1 MNFYMIN
8 KIFVILF
15 LFVSITGCK
24 NNTGKH
30 KNFFPGIRATAF
42 GKIGDSIITQYTI
55 TNVNGMQVSL
65 INYGATITS
74 IIVPD
79 KEGEMGDVVLGFDSL
94 SGYMQKDNP
103 YFGSTI
109 GRYANRI
116 KGGTFIV
123 DGKRYTLPVNDH
135 GNTLH
140 GGLKGLDKVAWTA
153 TRIPGD
159 SGIRFTYT
167 SADGDQGFPGEL
179 WMAVNFTVTSQNVLQ
194 IEYTASTTS
203 TTPVNATNHAYFN
216 LSAGKDS
223 TILQQEVTI
232 FANKYTEV
240 DSFLIPTG
248 KQLNVA
254 ATPMDFTKS
263 VPIGKR
269 ISNVSG
275 GYDHNWVL
283 NKAMDSLEKIAE
295 VFDPS
300 SRRVMEVLT
309 TEPGLQFYTGNFL
322 DGSIKGKQGRKY
334 PKHAAFCMEAQHFP
348 NSPNQ
353 PEFPSTWLHPGE
365 MYHQITQYKFSIR

>member
-1 MNFYMIN
+1 M
-8 KIFVILF
+8 KKELLLLF
-15 LFVSITGCK
+15 LSLITIMACQQK
-24 NNTGKH
+24 KQTSH
-30 KNFFPGIRATAF
+30 SFYPGFRSTPF

-55 TNVNGMQVSL
+55 TNENGMQVS
-65 INYGATITS
+65 IMNYGATITS
-74 IIVPD
+74 IVVPD
-79 KEGEMGDVVLGFDSL
+79 KEGAMGDVVLGFDSL
-94 SGYMQKDNP
+94 SGYLQKNNP

-116 KGGTFIV
+116 KGGSFV
-123 DGKRYTLPVNDH
+123 ADGKTYHLPINDH

-140 GGLKGLDKVAWTA
+140 GGLKGLDKVVWTA

-179 WMAVNFTVTSQNVLQ
+179 WIAVNFTVTTQNVLQ
-194 IEYTASTTS
+194 IEYTASTTAS
-203 TTPVNATNHAYFN
+203 TPVNLTNHTYFN

-223 TILQQEVTI
+223 TILQQEVSI
-232 FANKYTEV
+232 LASKYTEV
-240 DSFLIPTG
+240 DSMLIPTG
-248 KQLNVA
+248 KHLNVA
-254 ATPMDFTKS
+254 TTPMDFST
-263 VPIGKR
+263 PIAIGKR
-269 ISNVSG
+269 IAEVPG

-283 NKAMDSLEKIAE
+283 DKPMGSLEKIAE
-295 VFDPS
+295 VYDPLS
-300 SRRVMEVLT
+300 KRVMEVLT

-322 DGSIKGKQGRKY
+322 DGSLTGKQGRKY

-365 MYHQITQYKFSIR
+365 MYHQITQYKFSVR

>member
-1 MNFYMIN
+1 MKKYLSL
-8 KIFVILF
+8 LF
-15 LFVSITGCK
+15 LAFISVMACQPKKQLK
-24 NNTGKH
+24 NPIQ
-30 KNFFPGIRATAF
+30 PGIRSAVF
-42 GKIGDSIITQYTI
+42 GKIGDSAITQYTI
-55 TNVNGMQVSL
+55 TNVNGMQVSV

-74 IIVPD
+74 IVVPD
-79 KEGEMGDVVLGFDSL
+79 KAGEMGDVVLGFDSL
-94 SGYMQKDNP
+94 SGYLQNNNP

-116 KGGTFIV
+116 KGGSFISE
-123 DGKRYTLPVNDH
+123 GKKYTLPQNDH

-140 GGLKGLDKVAWTA
+140 GGLKGLDKVIWTA

-179 WMAVNFTVTSQNVLQ
+179 WMAVNFTVTAQNVLQ
-194 IEYTASTTS
+194 IEYTASTTA

-232 FANKYTEV
+232 LADTYTEV
-240 DSFLIPTG
+240 DSVLIPTG
-248 KQLNVA
+248 KQLTVA
-254 ATPMDFTKS
+254 GTPMDFTKS
-263 VPIGKR
+263 MSIGKR
-269 ISNVSG
+269 IAEVPG

-283 NKAMDSLEKIAE
+283 NKRIGSLEKIAE
-295 VFDPS
+295 VYDPLS
-300 SRRVMEVLT
+300 KRLMEVLT

-322 DGSIKGKQGRKY
+322 DGSLKGKQGRKY

-353 PEFPSTWLHPGE
+353 PDFPSTWLHPGE
-365 MYHQITQYKFSIR
+365 MYHQITQYKFSVH

>member
-1 MNFYMIN
+1 MNKKNFVIILLLLSVAGCKSNIN
-8 KIFVILF
+8 KH
-15 LFVSITGCK
+15 T
-24 NNTGKH
+24 T
-30 KNFFPGIRATAF
+30 FFPGIRSTPF

-55 TNVNGMQVSL
+55 TNKNGMQVSV

-79 KEGEMGDVVLGFDSL
+79 KDGEMGDVVLGFDSL
-94 SGYMQKDNP
+94 SGYLQKNNP

-109 GRYANRI
+109 GRFANRI
-116 KGGTFIV
+116 KGGRFTSE
-123 DGKRYTLPVNDH
+123 GKTYTLPVNDH

-140 GGLKGLDKVAWTA
+140 GGLKGLDKVVWTA

-179 WMAVNFTVTSQNVLQ
+179 WMAVNFTVTAHNVLQ

-203 TTPVNATNHAYFN
+203 TTPVNATNHTYFN

-223 TILQQEVTI
+223 TILQHEVTMLAKK
-232 FANKYTEV
+232 FTEV
-240 DSFLIPTG
+240 DSVLIPTG
-248 KQLNVA
+248 KHLNVA

-263 VPIGKR
+263 TPIGKR
-269 ISNVSG
+269 IAAVSG

-283 NKAMDSLEKIAE
+283 DKYKDTLEKVAE
-295 VFDPS
+295 VFDPLS
-300 SRRVMEVLT
+300 KRVMEVLT

-322 DGSIKGKQGRKY
+322 DGSLSGKKGIRY

-353 PEFPSTWLHPGE
+353 PDFPSTWLRPGE
-365 MYHQITQYKFSIR
+365 IYHQITQYKFSIR